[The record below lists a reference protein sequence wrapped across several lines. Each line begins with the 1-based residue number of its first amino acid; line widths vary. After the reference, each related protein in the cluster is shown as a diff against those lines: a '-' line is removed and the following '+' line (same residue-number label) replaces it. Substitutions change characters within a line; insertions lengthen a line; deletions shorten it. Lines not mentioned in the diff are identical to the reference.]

1 MYELVMSYADA
12 STHNGEEPAVTSE
25 PRILPSFIQ
34 SLKKNSASI
43 DAGVV
48 GSTGIAKLQCFGDW
62 IISTPCSSGQS
73 ELSRDFHRVPFEA
86 GISYVTVSMSRIL
99 GFAWRR
105 V

>member
-48 GSTGIAKLQCFGDW
+48 GSTGIAKLQCFGNW
-62 IISTPCSSGQS
+62 IISTPCSSGQL
-73 ELSRDFHRVPFEA
+73 ELSRDFHRVPLEP

>member
-34 SLKKNSASI
+34 SLKKNNASI

-62 IISTPCSSGQS
+62 IISTPCLAVNQNCHEIFTAFLLNQES
-73 ELSRDFHRVPFEA
+73 
-86 GISYVTVSMSRIL
+86 VT
-99 GFAWRR
+99 
-105 V
+105 